1 MMISRD
7 RAIEL
12 LDKYITTEW
21 LKLHMRESEVI
32 MRGIAKE
39 LNENEEEW
47 GLSGLLHD
55 LDFDYVNKDPK
66 RHVIEFDKIL
76 EMEGLHIGEDIPE
89 DMYHAIKSHY
99 EDHPDIKEKRE
110 SKMDYA
116 LAASENLSG
125 FLVACALVQPDKKIK
140 SVGVDSVIKKL
151 KKKDFAKAVN
161 RQYIYDIDKTGVSLE
176 KFIGIALKEMQNIS
190 EDIGL

>member
-7 RAIEL
+7 RAVEL
-12 LDKYITTEW
+12 LEKYITTEW
-21 LKLHMRESEVI
+21 LKLHMRESEII
-32 MRGIAKE
+32 MRGLAKE

-55 LDFDYVNKDPK
+55 LDFDYVDKDPK

-76 EMEGLHIGEDIPE
+76 EMESLKVGEDIT
-89 DMYHAIKSHY
+89 DNMYHAIKSHY

-161 RQYIYDIDKTGVSLE
+161 REYIYDIEKVGVSLE
-176 KFIGIALKEMQNIS
+176 RFIEIALVEMNSIAKE
-190 EDIGL
+190 IGL

>member
-7 RAIEL
+7 RAIQL
-12 LDKYITTEW
+12 LEKYITTEW
-21 LKLHMRESEVI
+21 LKLHMRESEII
-32 MRGIAKE
+32 MRGLAKE

-55 LDFDYVNKDPK
+55 LDFDYVDKDPK

-76 EMEGLHIGEDIPE
+76 EMESLKVGEDIT
-89 DMYHAIKSHY
+89 DNMYHAIKSHY

-110 SKMDYA
+110 SKMDYS

-161 RQYIYDIDKTGVSLE
+161 REYIYDIEKVGVSLE
-176 KFIGIALKEMQNIS
+176 RFIEIALVEMNSIAKE
-190 EDIGL
+190 IGL

>member
-7 RAIEL
+7 RAIQL
-12 LDKYITTEW
+12 LEKYITTEW
-21 LKLHMRESEVI
+21 LKLHMRESEII
-32 MRGIAKE
+32 MRGLAKE

-55 LDFDYVNKDPK
+55 LDFDYVDKDPK

-76 EMEGLHIGEDIPE
+76 EMESLKVGEDIT
-89 DMYHAIKSHY
+89 DNMYHAIKSHY

-161 RQYIYDIDKTGVSLE
+161 REYIYDIEKVGVSLE
-176 KFIGIALKEMQNIS
+176 RFIEIALVEMNSIAKE
-190 EDIGL
+190 IGL

>member
-7 RAIEL
+7 KAVEL
-12 LDKYITTEW
+12 LEKYVTTEW
-21 LKLHMRESEVI
+21 LKLHMRESEII
-32 MRGIAKE
+32 MRGLAKE

-55 LDFDYVNKDPK
+55 LDFDYVDKDPK

-76 EMEGLHIGEDIPE
+76 EMESLKVGEDIT
-89 DMYHAIKSHY
+89 DNMYHAIKSHY

-161 RQYIYDIDKTGVSLE
+161 REYIYDIEKVGVSLE
-176 KFIGIALKEMQNIS
+176 RFIEIALVEMNSIAKE
-190 EDIGL
+190 IGL